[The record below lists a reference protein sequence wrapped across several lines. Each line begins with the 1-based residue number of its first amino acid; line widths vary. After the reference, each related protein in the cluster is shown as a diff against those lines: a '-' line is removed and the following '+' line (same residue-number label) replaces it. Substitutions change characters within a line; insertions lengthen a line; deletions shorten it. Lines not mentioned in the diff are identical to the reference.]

1 MADSKQDKASAA
13 RNQEGADKEEK
24 ERIDKLNAEVQA
36 IEEQAKILRDSEKAS
51 SQPSS
56 DKEPSR
62 EPEPEAA
69 KAEAMAPAPSRL
81 HDAIVDRD
89 IRSLRSRT
97 TLSSLL
103 AILAIAGC
111 IGGAVYFSQ
120 NLSKAVSASEAL
132 RMTSEQSNARADKV
146 MDAFTEQGTR
156 VDQLLSANAAMQKDA
171 DSLKAKVDGLEKR
184 LAETEDSLK
193 TATDRL
199 KRYEERNPD
208 DWKIAQ
214 AYFLVSSAFRMAVF
228 SDDLTS
234 ALWCLKDADSM
245 LEGIEDPDVIKVRQ
259 AISSDTVKLA
269 GIPSVDRRGISF
281 KIDSVYSNI
290 DAMPVQDMAKPE
302 PKDNPTDPQ
311 EAGWKDNLRNSFE
324 RFTSRFIEVRRRDE
338 AAVNRFLSPDQA
350 GILRQNIRS
359 LLLLAKQALFQGDQ
373 NAYRNNIEQARGLIT
388 TYFDGTSDKVKANV
402 AALDSIAGMAV
413 SVDAPSV
420 LSSYSLFREL
430 AGKRAGI
437 LRPGAAAPAAGTQAE
452 AGGEAK

>member
-1 MADSKQDKASAA
+1 MAERKQDTPSSPSDQA
-13 RNQEGADKEEK
+13 GADKGEQ

-36 IEEQAKILRDSEKAS
+36 IEEQARIMREGEKRSLGA
-51 SQPSS
+51 QA
-56 DKEPSR
+56 D
-62 EPEPEAA
+62 
-69 KAEAMAPAPSRL
+69 PAPSPKEARPPREEAAVEAAPARL

-89 IRSLRSRT
+89 IRSLRART
-97 TLSSLL
+97 AFLGVLVL
-103 AILAIAGC
+103 IAIALC
-111 IGGAVYFSQ
+111 VGGALYFSQ
-120 NLSKAVSASEAL
+120 DLSKAVSASDAL
-132 RMTSEQSNARADKV
+132 RLSSEQSSARAEKV
-146 MDAFTEQGTR
+146 LDAFSAQGTR
-156 VDQLLSANAAMQKDA
+156 VDQLLEANATLQKDSESLRA
-171 DSLKAKVDGLEKR
+171 TVDSLEKR
-184 LAETEDSLK
+184 LAAAEGSLES
-193 TATDRL
+193 ANSRL

-259 AISSDTVKLA
+259 AISSDTVKLS

-290 DAMPVQDMAKPE
+290 DAMPVEDMARKSVPS
-302 PKDNPTDPQ
+302 KKSDPQ
-311 EAGWKDNLRNSFE
+311 QLGWKDNLMNTFE
-324 RFTSRFIEVRRRDE
+324 RFTSRFIEIRRRNED
-338 AAVNRFLSPDQA
+338 AVNRFLSPDQA

-388 TYFDGTSDKVKANV
+388 SYFDGSADAVRANI
-402 AALDSIAGMAV
+402 AALDSISGLQV

-420 LSSYSLFREL
+420 LSSYSLFREI
-430 AGKRAGI
+430 AGKRAGV
-437 LRPGAAAPAAGTQAE
+437 LHPGAAAPEAKAE
-452 AGGEAK
+452 DAGGEAK